1 MGGRREKT
9 DNSLAQEDI
18 IKRVG
23 KKEGGGGGEQI
34 QTTKREGIRNR
45 LKKKKAKIEKEFT

>member
-23 KKEGGGGGEQI
+23 KKGGGGR
-34 QTTKREGIRNR
+34 TN
-45 LKKKKAKIEKEFT
+45 